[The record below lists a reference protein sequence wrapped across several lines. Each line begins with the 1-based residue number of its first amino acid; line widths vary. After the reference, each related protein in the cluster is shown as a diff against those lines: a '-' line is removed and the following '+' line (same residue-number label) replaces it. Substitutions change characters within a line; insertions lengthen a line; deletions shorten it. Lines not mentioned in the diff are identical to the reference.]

1 MSLLLIGFNVS
12 LGLLLEVEGATS
24 ISTILLV
31 DVDVGSFSPYI
42 YLPTPWAKRTKTTVW
57 GASSLGNSSC
67 SKLDFSHP
75 SLAVA
80 AALPSP
86 ALRRRRSASR
96 PRGQGRPRL
105 PPPRATA
112 ASYGHRCS
120 VRSVGDDDPRLKM
133 RYLRVRHRSLNN
145 RSLFVL
151 IPFQFIPV
159 ALVLCH
165 RDLCS
170 RVISFHITCL

>member
-1 MSLLLIGFNVS
+1 M
-12 LGLLLEVEGATS
+12 EGATS
-24 ISTILLV
+24 ISNILLV
-31 DVDVGSFSPYI
+31 DVDVESFSPYI
-42 YLPTPWAKRTKTTVW
+42 YLLTRWAKHTKTTVW
-57 GASSLGNSSC
+57 GALSLENPSC

-75 SLAVA
+75 SLA

-105 PPPRATA
+105 PPPQATV

-151 IPFQFIPV
+151 IPFQFILV
-159 ALVLCH
+159 ALVSCR

>member
-1 MSLLLIGFNVS
+1 MGFNVY
-12 LGLLLEVEGATS
+12 LGPLVQVNGATS
-24 ISTILLV
+24 ISTISLV
-31 DVDVGSFSPYI
+31 DVDVGSFSPYK
-42 YLPTPWAKRTKTTVW
+42 YVLTLWAKHTKTTVW
-57 GASSLGNSSC
+57 GAPSLGNPSC

-80 AALPSP
+80 VAVAATLPSP
-86 ALRRRRSASR
+86 ALCRHQSASR

-105 PPPRATA
+105 PPPRAIA
-112 ASYGHRCS
+112 ASYVHRCS
-120 VRSVGDDDPRLKM
+120 IRSVGDDDPRLKM

-170 RVISFHITCL
+170 RVISFHITYL

>member
-1 MSLLLIGFNVS
+1 MWGVFLS
-12 LGLLLEVEGATS
+12 
-24 ISTILLV
+24 
-31 DVDVGSFSPYI
+31 I
-42 YLPTPWAKRTKTTVW
+42 YLQTPWTKHTKTTVR
-57 GASSLGNSSC
+57 GAPSLGNPSY
-67 SKLDFSHP
+67 SKLVFSHP
-75 SLAVA
+75 SLAVTVA

-86 ALRRRRSASR
+86 ALRRRRLASR
-96 PRGQGRPRL
+96 PCSQGRPWL
-105 PPPRATA
+105 PPLRATA

-151 IPFQFIPV
+151 IPFQFILV
-159 ALVLCH
+159 ALVSCP

-170 RVISFHITCL
+170 RVISFHITCYEFILLKY

>member
-1 MSLLLIGFNVS
+1 MGFNDY
-12 LGLLLEVEGATS
+12 LGPLVNVEGATS
-24 ISTILLV
+24 VSIILLV

-42 YLPTPWAKRTKTTVW
+42 YLPTPWAKYTKTTVW
-57 GASSLGNSSC
+57 GAPSLGNPSC
-67 SKLDFSHP
+67 SKLDFSRP

-145 RSLFVL
+145 HSLFIL
-151 IPFQFIPV
+151 IPF
-159 ALVLCH
+159 
-165 RDLCS
+165 
-170 RVISFHITCL
+170 

>member
-1 MSLLLIGFNVS
+1 MGFNDY
-12 LGLLLEVEGATS
+12 LGLLVNVEGATS
-24 ISTILLV
+24 VSTILLV
-31 DVDVGSFSPYI
+31 DVDVGNFSPYI
-42 YLPTPWAKRTKTTVW
+42 YVPTPWAKHTKTTVW

-80 AALPSP
+80 VATALPSP
-86 ALRRRRSASR
+86 KLRRRRSASR
-96 PRGQGRPRL
+96 PHGQGRPRL

-112 ASYGHRCS
+112 ASYAHRCS
-120 VRSVGDDDPRLKM
+120 VHSIGDDDPRLKM

-145 RSLFVL
+145 RSLFIL
-151 IPFQFIPV
+151 IPYQFVLV
-159 ALVLCH
+159 ALVSCR
-165 RDLCS
+165 RDLRS

>member
-1 MSLLLIGFNVS
+1 MSFNDY
-12 LGLLLEVEGATS
+12 LGPLVNMEGAIS
-24 ISTILLV
+24 ISTISLV
-31 DVDVGSFSPYI
+31 DMDVGSFSPYK
-42 YLPTPWAKRTKTTVW
+42 YVPTSWAKHNKTTVK
-57 GASSLGNSSC
+57 GAPSLRNPSC

-75 SLAVA
+75 SLAIAVA

-96 PRGQGRPRL
+96 LRAQGRPRL
-105 PPPRATA
+105 PPPRAIA

-145 RSLFVL
+145 HSLFIL
-151 IPFQFIPV
+151 IPF
-159 ALVLCH
+159 
-165 RDLCS
+165 
-170 RVISFHITCL
+170 

>member
-1 MSLLLIGFNVS
+1 MWGVF
-12 LGLLLEVEGATS
+12 
-24 ISTILLV
+24 
-31 DVDVGSFSPYI
+31 
-42 YLPTPWAKRTKTTVW
+42 LPINMYQPLRQKHTKTTIR
-57 GASSLGNSSC
+57 GAPSLGNPSC
-67 SKLDFSHP
+67 SKLDFSRP
-75 SLAVA
+75 SLPVAIAAA

-86 ALRRRRSASR
+86 ALRRRRSANR

-105 PPPRATA
+105 PPPQATV

-159 ALVLCH
+159 VLVSCR

-170 RVISFHITCL
+170 RVISFHITCLWNYFIKILIVSIIN

>member
-1 MSLLLIGFNVS
+1 M
-12 LGLLLEVEGATS
+12 
-24 ISTILLV
+24 
-31 DVDVGSFSPYI
+31 
-42 YLPTPWAKRTKTTVW
+42 
-57 GASSLGNSSC
+57 GNPSC

-80 AALPSP
+80 VAVAAALPNS
-86 ALRRRRSASR
+86 ALCRRRSASR
-96 PRGQGRPRL
+96 PRGQGPPRL

-145 RSLFVL
+145 HSLFIL
-151 IPFQFIPV
+151 IPFQFVSV
-159 ALVLCH
+159 ALVSCH
-165 RDLCS
+165 RDLHS
-170 RVISFHITCL
+170 RVISFHITYLLIYFIKY